1 MTEEETSLDRVA
13 IGILMALA
21 PLGLWGQTAVQ
32 PKFEAAA
39 IKPSKAGVRGGSM
52 EFSPGGE
59 RFTMTNM
66 PLGAL
71 VLVAYDTTVR
81 QLSGPP
87 DAISEHYDIATK
99 AERSVSRDEMLR
111 MIQALLADRF
121 KLVLRRESKE
131 VPVYALTVATGGPK
145 LRRSI
150 AVEGEVTMPRI
161 PARAGGAESGG
172 QVIITNESMP
182 DFAWALTRMAGIG
195 DRVVVDNTGLEGNY
209 DFTLTFVR
217 DTPPP
222 VDAKEAVAIPDGP
235 PIFLALREQLGLKL
249 ETKRA
254 PVDFFVIEH
263 LEKPSGN

>member
-1 MTEEETSLDRVA
+1 LNKIA
-13 IGILMALA
+13 IGILVALM

-32 PKFEAAA
+32 PKFEVAA

-52 EFSPGGE
+52 EFAPGGE

-71 VLVAYDTTVR
+71 VLVAYDITVR
-81 QLSGPP
+81 QLSGTP
-87 DAISEHYDIATK
+87 DAISAHYDIAAK
-99 AERSVSRDEMLR
+99 ADRSVSRDEMLR

-131 VPVYALTVATGGPK
+131 VPVYALMVAPGGPK

-150 AVEGEVTMPRI
+150 AVDGERTMPRI

-172 QVIITNESMP
+172 RYVFTNESMP
-182 DFAWALTRMAGIG
+182 DFAWALTRMTAIG
-195 DRVVVDNTGLEGNY
+195 DRVVVDDTGLAGNY

-217 DTPPP
+217 DSAPP
-222 VDAKEAVAIPDGP
+222 AEANEVAAIPDGP
-235 PIFLALREQLGLKL
+235 PVFLALREQLGLKL
-249 ETKRA
+249 EPKQA
-254 PVDFFVIEH
+254 PVEFFVIEH
-263 LEKPSGN
+263 IEKPSEN